1 MMRIWFSK
9 SKIIFSLHFNG
20 NKDNNNVQE
29 NYQFLEIS
37 LCIDIRM
44 PDISLLYCRNVQ
56 RKNRFNSK
64 GRDSFCY
71 TSINAI
77 CVPCFI
83 VFSSRIRDKCNIL
96 VKHIHFITTANAFY
110 IVTILKTFVYDLY
123 KAIYLFSHTSIVQNG
138 T

>member
-1 MMRIWFSK
+1 MMRIYISK
-9 SKIIFSLHFNG
+9 SKIIFSLHLNG

-56 RKNRFNSK
+56 RKNRFISK

-77 CVPCFI
+77 CVPCII
-83 VFSSRIRDKCNIL
+83 VF
-96 VKHIHFITTANAFY
+96 
-110 IVTILKTFVYDLY
+110 
-123 KAIYLFSHTSIVQNG
+123 
-138 T
+138 